1 MWPPMIGERARPCT
15 GREGRPQAR
24 VSRSKGARAY
34 VCIPVLGK
42 ASGVNIPPVPA
53 FLRFRRDW
61 VACALALCALV
72 WFCGLE
78 FRGLFAPDEGRYADI
93 AREMLQSGD
102 WVTPRLNGLKYFEKP
117 PLQYWATAAIFALFG
132 VDEWTARLWPALT
145 GFLGILF
152 AAFAGSRLAPR
163 SSPASTALI
172 FAGSWGYFLG
182 AQFLTLDM
190 GLTFFLSVALL
201 AFLLGRR
208 AGIAPGAER
217 GWTLLAWGA
226 MGLAVLSKGL
236 VGAVLPAIALAAYVA
251 VERDWTLPRRLHCT
265 RGLALFAVIVLPW
278 FVLVQLRKPE
288 FSRFF
293 FVHEHFERY
302 LLPYHHRPGPWWY
315 FIPVL
320 LLGLL
325 PWTVGIPAAIANGW
339 KAREPGFKFDRFL
352 IIWAVVVVVFFSAS
366 QSKLPGYVLP
376 AFPALLLLFAR
387 HGSEASTRARAA
399 PVLVSLLA
407 CVVLALLGAVL
418 SVERVSALVPG
429 MNGGYAVWLLGAG
442 LVLCATALAAR
453 RHETVTFVG
462 LGSLLALQLALS
474 GTHLLDARFS
484 SERFI
489 EAFVG
494 EGKQFPRNPPFYS
507 VATYDHS
514 VPFYLGRPV
523 TLVGHKDELGPGIA
537 SEPDKYVG
545 SIDEFMARWNRDTD
559 AFAIMTPSVYEKLR
573 TEGLP
578 SRVVARD
585 ARRVIIARH

>member
-1 MWPPMIGERARPCT
+1 
-15 GREGRPQAR
+15 
-24 VSRSKGARAY
+24 
-34 VCIPVLGK
+34 
-42 ASGVNIPPVPA
+42 VNIPPVPV

-61 VACALALCALV
+61 IACALVLCALV

-117 PLQYWATAAIFALFG
+117 PLQYWATAAAFALFG
-132 VDEWTARLWPALT
+132 ADEWTARLWPALT
-145 GFLGILF
+145 GFIGILF

-163 SSPASTALI
+163 SSPASTTLI
-172 FAGSWGYFLG
+172 FAGCWGYFLG

-190 GLTFFLSVALL
+190 GLTFFMSVALL

-208 AGIAPGAER
+208 AGISPGAEQ
-217 GWTLLAWGA
+217 GWTLLTWGA

-236 VGAVLPAIALAAYVA
+236 EGAVLPAVALVAYAA
-251 VERDWTLPRRLHCT
+251 VERDWRLLRRLHWA

-278 FVLVQLRKPE
+278 FALVQLRNPE
-288 FSRFF
+288 FFRLFF
-293 FVHEHFERY
+293 IQEHFERY

-325 PWTVGIPAAIANGW
+325 PWTAGIPAAIVKGW
-339 KAREPGFKFDRFL
+339 QAREPGFKFDRFL
-352 IIWAVVVVVFFSAS
+352 IIWAAVVVVFFSAS

-376 AFPALLLLFAR
+376 AFPALLLVFAR
-387 HGSEASTRARAA
+387 HGSGASARARAA
-399 PVLVSLLA
+399 PALVCLLA
-407 CVVLALLGAVL
+407 CVVLALLGAAL
-418 SVERVSALVPG
+418 SVEGTSALMPG
-429 MNGGYAVWLLGAG
+429 MNAGYAVWLLGAG
-442 LVLCATALAAR
+442 LVLCAAALAAR
-453 RHETVTFVG
+453 RHGTFRVVG
-462 LGSLLALQLALS
+462 LGSLLSLQLALS

-494 EGKQFPRNPPFYS
+494 EGKQFPPNPPFYS
-507 VATYDHS
+507 VATFDHS

-537 SEPDKYVG
+537 SEPGKYVG
-545 SIDEFMARWNRDTD
+545 SIGEFVARWDRDVD
-559 AFAIMTPSVYEKLR
+559 AFAIMTPSVYENLR
-573 TEGLP
+573 TAGLP

-585 ARRVIIARH
+585 ARRVIIARR